1 MSFFS
6 HFSFCGKKVTFDN
19 DYSTQYSEREISQ
32 IYISTEEAFRGFMQI
47 YYLQQQNNWPH
58 FAKQNEIMRIRV
70 DKSPQN
76 VKTKKAVKKSDGQ

>member
-1 MSFFS
+1 
-6 HFSFCGKKVTFDN
+6 
-19 DYSTQYSEREISQ
+19 
-32 IYISTEEAFRGFMQI
+32 MQI

-58 FAKQNEIMRIRV
+58 FVKQNEIMRIRV